1 MKTQKQQLTGL
12 IFTTGA
18 RRPGPGPGGSH
29 CQCKAVNEVLQTRID
44 QQIGDSLEREF
55 YNRSASRQASP
66 RDAATATND
75 PADDPAQ
82 ADCPVLPIAPLIH
95 QYLSAR

>member
-12 IFTTGA
+12 IFLLA
-18 RRPGPGPGGSH
+18 LAGPALALEEVLPM
-29 CQCKAVNEVLQTRID
+29 QAVNEALQTRID

-82 ADCPVLPIAPLIH
+82 ADCPVLPIAPPIH
-95 QYLSAR
+95 QYPSAR

>member
-12 IFTTGA
+12 IFLLA
-18 RRPGPGPGGSH
+18 LAGPALALEEVLPM
-29 CQCKAVNEVLQTRID
+29 QAVNEALQTRID

-82 ADCPVLPIAPLIH
+82 ADCPVLPIAPPIH